1 MTTPISE
8 RRNRLPEGM
17 TKNIGRFTPGFFRGI
32 VAMVGA
38 GIVTAIIYAILRLI
52 FVGSFE
58 NALGSILALAGFGA
72 AFGFVWG
79 VGGWSPGANDHEGP
93 VAYAAEH
100 PDTSPTVPMTILD
113 RTRKFVGWVTP
124 QIIPLLRPL
133 AIALLVVFVITGAI
147 LFIAANPIV
156 PVGRRQTVITNAD
169 AALITGDKLIPFLIF
184 AVIVIVSLAGFAFT
198 LAILFS
204 YLNRQVEI
212 SHKVETTPLPSQSPL
227 MKMWRGI
234 RGLTAFFL
242 EWVADIFEGLS
253 KSVTR

>member
-8 RRNRLPEGM
+8 RRNRLPAAM
-17 TKNIGRFTPGFFRGI
+17 TKNIGRFPPGFFRG
-32 VAMVGA
+32 VLALFGA
-38 GIVTAIIYAILRLI
+38 GILTAIIYLILRLI
-52 FVGSFE
+52 FVGSIE
-58 NALGSILALAGFGA
+58 NALGSTLVFSGFAA

-113 RTRKFVGWVTP
+113 RTRKFVRWLTP
-124 QIIPLLRPL
+124 QVIPLLRPL
-133 AIALLVVFVITGAI
+133 GIALAVVLVITGI
-147 LFIAANPIV
+147 VLFVAANPIV
-156 PVGRRQTVITNAD
+156 PAGRRQTAQSAAD
-169 AALITGDKLIPFLIF
+169 AALITGDKLLPFVIF
-184 AVIVIVSLAGFAFT
+184 IGVVVVSLAGFAIT

-212 SHKVETTPLPSQSPL
+212 SHKVKTTPLPSDSPL
-227 MKMWRGI
+227 MKVWRGI
-234 RGLTAFFL
+234 RGITAFFL